1 MRSATTASASI
12 AGRCWMRELAA
23 TESERVWLRL
33 KAKFGDPEKV
43 TRDGRRRSRR
53 DPDASVPFG
62 KGRDPRALCDVLG
75 GFAEDRGWTT
85 TLARADVM
93 AHWPELVGAENAD
106 RTEPIAF
113 EDGVLTVRC
122 ASTAWTQ
129 QMRILRAETTTR
141 IIARFPEC
149 GLESVRFIGPDLPSF
164 NRGRR
169 SVPGRGPRDTWG

>member
-1 MRSATTASASI
+1 MADRPWSQ
-12 AGRCWMRELAA
+12 LAA
-23 TESERVWLRL
+23 TEPERVWLRL
-33 KAKFGDPEKV
+33 KAKMGDPELV

-62 KGRDPRALCDVLG
+62 KGRDPRALGDVLG

-85 TLARADVM
+85 TLARADVV
-93 AHWPELVGAENAD
+93 AHWPELVGEENAD
-106 RTEPIAF
+106 RTEPVAF

-141 IIARFPEC
+141 ILARFPDC

-164 NRGRR
+164 QRGRR

>member
-1 MRSATTASASI
+1 MPD
-12 AGRCWMRELAA
+12 LAE
-23 TESERVWLRL
+23 TEPERVWLRL
-33 KAKFGDPEKV
+33 KAKFGDPELV
-43 TRDGRRRSRR
+43 TRDGRRRSKR
-53 DPDASVPFG
+53 DPEASVPFG
-62 KGRDPRALCDVLG
+62 KGRDPRPLGDVLG
-75 GFAEDRGWTT
+75 GFADDRGWTT

-93 AHWPELVGAENAD
+93 THWPELVGAENAD
-106 RTEPIAF
+106 RTEPVSF

-141 IIARFPEC
+141 ILARFPDC

-169 SVPGRGPRDTWG
+169 SVRGRGPRDTWG